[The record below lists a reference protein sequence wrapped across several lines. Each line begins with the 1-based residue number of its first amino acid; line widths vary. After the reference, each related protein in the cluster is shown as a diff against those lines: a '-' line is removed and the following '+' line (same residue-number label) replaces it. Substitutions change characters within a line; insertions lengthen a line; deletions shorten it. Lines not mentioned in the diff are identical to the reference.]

1 MSSAQ
6 QRRETVQQLHVR
18 GLSLRRSCALCHIS
32 RSSLRYQPRPRRRAQ
47 NQHLATRLHAI
58 ARQHLRYGYCRAH
71 ALVCR
76 ETPGV
81 NVKRVHRLWRL
92 ERLVRADPPETK
104 TTA

>member
-18 GLSLRRSCALCHIS
+18 GVSLRRNCALCHIS